1 MYAKFTL
8 KMKKLPYKEGDQLI
22 SGYVYIMTEKT
33 LNQKYKRP
41 TAEYL
46 EATYKTISA
55 SLYLREG
62 PYEDKKHLIA
72 LKVFNGAV
80 MKLDITHETFASIK
94 NLM

>member
-1 MYAKFTL
+1 
-8 KMKKLPYKEGDQLI
+8 
-22 SGYVYIMTEKT
+22 MTEKT

-46 EATYKTISA
+46 EATCKTISA

-62 PYEDKKHLIA
+62 PYEDKKHPIA

-80 MKLDITHETFASIK
+80 MKLDFTHETFASMK
-94 NLM
+94 YLM